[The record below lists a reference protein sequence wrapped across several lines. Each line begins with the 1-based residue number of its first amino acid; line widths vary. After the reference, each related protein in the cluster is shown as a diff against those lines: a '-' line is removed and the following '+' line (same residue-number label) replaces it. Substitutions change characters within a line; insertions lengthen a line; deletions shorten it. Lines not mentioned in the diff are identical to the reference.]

1 MAAWIERQ
9 TATHTAP
16 TVKQQLAATRHLFD
30 WLVTGRV
37 GRQAQPLGVHRSHTR
52 AGLAARL
59 LTASGQYESFAR
71 SLKWPVQ

>member
-9 TATHTAP
+9 TATHAAS

-37 GRQAQPLGVHRSHTR
+37 GTRAQPLGAHRRHTR

-59 LTASGQYESFAR
+59 LLTGFRPIAVAR
-71 SLKWPVQ
+71 LSCRGTI